1 MRLCDG
7 CEERVATST
16 SAESLRRWRRR
27 AWWMIPVALVAV
39 AVGYYLVS
47 LVQVISTGRSS
58 TAGPADAIVV
68 MGAAQYDGRPSPQL
82 AARLDEVVRLWPDG
96 YADVVVVTGG
106 SKPGDRFTEA
116 EASQRY
122 LIERGVPE
130 AAIVLE
136 NEGTNTQQ
144 SLESVAEILARDG
157 RSSVIIVTDPFHSLR
172 SRLIAEE
179 LDLEVMVA
187 PTQTTVVT
195 GWSDLRASV
204 REAGGVALGR
214 IIGFDRLSEIT
225 D

>member
-1 MRLCDG
+1 
-7 CEERVATST
+7 
-16 SAESLRRWRRR
+16 
-27 AWWMIPVALVAV
+27 MIPVAVVTV

-58 TAGPADAIVV
+58 AAGPADAIVV

-136 NEGTNTQQ
+136 NEGSNTQE

-187 PTQTTVVT
+187 PTQTSVVT
-195 GWSDLRASV
+195 GWADLRASV